1 MSDLGYQA
9 PQPPKPTQPPVAPP
23 RSAWPTVVIFACL
36 ALGFLASAVEF
47 QRTTIQTQRQQTQVL
62 ATADSEVEGRMEDVG
77 KFLSDPQT
85 KNIHLLGADGQA
97 VSHAVIAWNAA
108 QQSGYLFC
116 DQLPVLDT
124 GIGYELWGLR
134 PSADP
139 VKIASVQATAG
150 TSVYPF
156 RIRDHGMEIGN
167 RIEITAGP
175 RSATNSALLSGQVD

>member
-1 MSDLGYQA
+1 MSDLGYQGPQTPKPA
-9 PQPPKPTQPPVAPP
+9 PQPASPT

-36 ALGFLASAVEF
+36 AVGFLASAVEF
-47 QRTTIQTQRQQTQVL
+47 QRSTIQTQRQQSQVL

-85 KNIHLLGADGQA
+85 KYIHLTGSDGQPA
-97 VSHAVIAWNAA
+97 SHAVIAWNPA

-116 DQLPVLDT
+116 DQLPVLDP

-139 VKIASVQATAG
+139 VKIASVQPAAG

-156 RIRDHGMEIGN
+156 RIRDHGFEIGN